1 VGCHKAATA
10 KRVRTEE
17 ALGLGQ
23 ASRGKETRREGK
35 QRSRSFGFGQ
45 ASAVL
50 KGEGWGEANKATKE
64 RCCCCCVAFAFASLG
79 APIRIS
85 SRQQAS
91 GTCHCG
97 RLGWLACPWQL
108 AMPWRDCFLAA
119 AKPDVQ
125 NPIPYGHV
133 HGYFGLV
140 LLHQKLSQDSENLSH
155 YQLLALQYTCLLSN
169 LTAQTQTV
177 VAPSHRLLFLSF
189 FFLDTRIVRA
199 AGPGRLK
206 HASLS
211 LLQKRT
217 VEPCV
222 YNTKHPALLPLWA
235 SF

>member
-1 VGCHKAATA
+1 MCWRRAFVPKEGGGCVGCHKAATA
-10 KRVRTEE
+10 KRARTEE

-23 ASRGKETRREGK
+23 PWKRDEERSQAKEP
-35 QRSRSFGFGQ
+35 FGFGQ

-97 RLGWLACPWQL
+97 RLACPWQL

-140 LLHQKLSQDSENLSH
+140 LLHQKASQDSENLSH

-189 FFLDTRIVRA
+189 FF
-199 AGPGRLK
+199 
-206 HASLS
+206 SL
-211 LLQKRT
+211 T
-217 VEPCV
+217 PE
-222 YNTKHPALLPLWA
+222 
-235 SF
+235 